1 MRKIQILV
9 LLAVVTGAAWLTT
22 LVDDGLGDGW
32 VQVVVR
38 NWEQFGFSNLHGKLV
53 FSPGGFEAE
62 SHPKL
67 YAGHRP
73 ASLLPVF
80 LCHHLLAAGDKGFL
94 VYYGIMAAIVLLA
107 IWQLLG
113 RTERAFWLAAIVV
126 LTPGYLRW
134 QTSVDPNLTAVLFGF
149 PFCAIV
155 LNLLQRPVLK
165 WAHWAVLFLLVLIF
179 TSINWTTIF
188 VHAMLLVTLLLL
200 PRIAWRQVF
209 FYAGLIAV
217 IGGLV
222 LLTSVAS
229 KMTTIP
235 SGTPGNGLARILT
248 DYGWGNSGYGFEM
261 GTKTACLRL
270 FAANLM
276 GLLPMLIFFGWQF
289 WRRGGCRSAGGL
301 VFLAPF
307 LVSVV
312 EVMGLRNY
320 FGHHPWMSIHFILMG
335 IILSAVLWKARHS
348 ATVVDR
354 PSPRLAFRLAC
365 LAVTFVYSFTVLTA
379 YHRHNEQELNLVGMI
394 RAHTDRDTTIVIRL
408 DTDPALKGMDL
419 RLPELF
425 DRHVVVVSD
434 STDANLADVPAKRLF
449 LTTVPPVSGKILG
462 QTGGEENGN
471 PVMKKLLDWYSHYIA
486 HRRPGDKLD
495 LSDKFFLYQPS
506 S

>member
-9 LLAVVTGAAWLTT
+9 LLAAVTGAAWLTT

-62 SHPKL
+62 SNPKL

-73 ASLLPVF
+73 ASVLPVF
-80 LCHHLLAAGDKGFL
+80 LCYHLLAAGDKGFL
-94 VYYGIMAAIVLLA
+94 VYYAIMAAIVLLA

-113 RTERAFWLAAIVV
+113 RTERAFWLAAVVV
-126 LTPGYLRW
+126 LTPGYIRW
-134 QTSVDPNLTAVLFGF
+134 QTSIDPNLSAVLFGF

-155 LNLLQRPVLK
+155 LSLLQRAVLK
-165 WAHWAVLFLLVLIF
+165 WTHWAALFLLILIY
-179 TSINWTTIF
+179 TSVNWTTIF

-200 PRIAWRQVF
+200 PRMAWRRVF

-217 IGGLV
+217 IGGVV

-235 SGTPGNGLARILT
+235 DRTHGNGLARILT

-270 FAANLM
+270 LAANLM
-276 GLLPMLIFFGWQF
+276 GLLPMLLILGWQF
-289 WRRGGCRSAGGL
+289 WRCGGRWSAGGL
-301 VFLAPF
+301 IFLAPF
-307 LVSVV
+307 VVSVV

-348 ATVVDR
+348 ATVVDS
-354 PSPRLAFRLAC
+354 PQPRLAFRLAC
-365 LAVTFVYSFTVLTA
+365 LAATFVYGFIVLTA
-379 YHRHNEQELNLVGMI
+379 YHTHNEQELNLVGMI

-425 DRHVVVVSD
+425 DRHVVVVPD
-434 STDANLADVPAKRLF
+434 STAASLADVPAKRLF
-449 LTTVPPVSGKILG
+449 LTTVPPVSEKILG
-462 QTGGEENGN
+462 QTGGAENEN
-471 PVMKKLLDWYSHYIA
+471 PVLKKLLGWYAHYIA

-495 LSDKFFLYQPS
+495 LPDKFFLYQPS